1 MFTLWLQI
9 WGDTAMH
16 VSDMRSWT
24 WTCRRST
31 LDWQPMPSTIGAS
44 RVLACLFSRWHV
56 SAFQRKGVAARS
68 QGSQWTQPVNAVSK
82 RTISSDITCTLKTS
96 ICLAHLFPSL
106 TRSSSPFALCVLSHT
121 SSCSLPARQ
130 LSFFLPLSLSFPP
143 VYHTHT
149 PPPSFP
155 PLSLWLSLL
164 HLSHFQAVLSFTLFL
179 PIVLLSHVCLTWFD
193 I

>member
-68 QGSQWTQPVNAVSK
+68 QGSQWTQPVNAPLAQTSPAPSRPPSVWHTCFPAWRAAHPPLPSVSSL
-82 RTISSDITCTLKTS
+82 IPH
-96 ICLAHLFPSL
+96 LAHFQHASSLFFCHCLFHFHLFITHTHPRPPFPLCLCGFLYCICRISRLSSPSPSFFPS
-106 TRSSSPFALCVLSHT
+106 
-121 SSCSLPARQ
+121 
-130 LSFFLPLSLSFPP
+130 SFCRMF
-143 VYHTHT
+143 V
-149 PPPSFP
+149 
-155 PLSLWLSLL
+155 
-164 HLSHFQAVLSFTLFL
+164 
-179 PIVLLSHVCLTWFD
+179 
-193 I
+193 